1 MGVEAGEDAVAN
13 AGVRVGDGG
22 YEELAE
28 DVGHRGGH
36 QPHAAAPQRPLLQLG
51 RFLEGAL
58 EQLAA
63 RPHRVQP
70 HGALL
75 AAQEMIGAVADELE
89 QQRLTC
95 VHQSVNESHCGCW
108 MAHVSFEM
116 SCMRR

>member
-1 MGVEAGEDAVAN
+1 MRVEAGEDAVAN

-28 DVGHRGGH
+28 DVGHCGGH

-63 RPHRVQP
+63 PPHRVQP

-75 AAQEMIGAVADELE
+75 AAQENDRRSGGRIGAAAVDL
-89 QQRLTC
+89 R
-95 VHQSVNESHCGCW
+95 SPISK
-108 MAHVSFEM
+108 
-116 SCMRR
+116 

>member
-1 MGVEAGEDAVAN
+1 MRVEAGEDAVAN

-28 DVGHRGGH
+28 DVVHRGGH
-36 QPHAAAPQRPLLQLG
+36 QPPLLQLG

-75 AAQEMIGAVADELE
+75 AAQENDRRSGGRIGAAAVDL
-89 QQRLTC
+89 R
-95 VHQSVNESHCGCW
+95 SPISK
-108 MAHVSFEM
+108 
-116 SCMRR
+116 

>member
-28 DVGHRGGH
+28 DVVHRGGH
-36 QPHAAAPQRPLLQLG
+36 QPPLLQLG

-63 RPHRVQP
+63 PPHRVQP

-95 VHQSVNESHCGCW
+95 VHQSVNESHCGCL